1 MNGLFIFRRDLRI
14 FDNTAFSAAINEC
27 KKIFCIF
34 ILTPEQIGPKNSF
47 RSDNAIQ
54 FMMES
59 LADLG
64 NQLHGK
70 LAIFYGDNIKV
81 IEKLKDKF
89 DTVYFNNDYTPY
101 SIKRDTRIK
110 EWCNK
115 NNKACKTYEDLLL
128 SGDINTVLANNG
140 NIYTKFTMF
149 YKKAITSVKIK
160 EPVKIINF
168 ENKIGSLE
176 ESNKIKK
183 YPINPNLAE
192 RGGRSVALEILKG
205 INKFK
210 NYEEIRNTPSIQT
223 TMLSAH
229 LKFGTIGIRETYQAM
244 EDITTLVQQLYW
256 RDFYMYIIYNFPNGG
271 TRPEFLDIDWNYSKE
286 DFKRWCDG
294 TTGCPI
300 VDAGMRQMNKTG
312 FMHNRVRMIVATYL
326 AYNLGID
333 WALGMKYF
341 SQKLVDSDWSNNVG
355 NWQWTC
361 GIERW
366 SNDYFKPMNMAS
378 QIARFDPEC
387 EYIKTWVPEVF
398 QVPSK
403 DLINWDLNYK
413 KYPNIYYPP
422 MDKDYKKS
430 RKNGI
435 ERYKNA
441 IKKYKK
447 QLKHN

>member
-14 FDNTAFSAAINEC
+14 FDNTAFSAAVSEC
-27 KKIFCIF
+27 KNLFCIF
-34 ILTPEQIGPKNSF
+34 ILTPEQIGPKNTF

-59 LADLG
+59 LDDLN

-81 IEKLKDKF
+81 IEKIKNKF
-89 DTVYFNNDYTPY
+89 DTIYFNNDYTPY
-101 SIKRDTRIK
+101 SIKRDTQIK
-110 EWCNK
+110 EWCQK
-115 NNKACKTYEDLLL
+115 NNKDCKSFEDLLL
-128 SGDINTVLANNG
+128 SGDMNSVRANNG
-140 NIYTKFTMF
+140 NIYTKYTMF
-149 YKKAITSVKIK
+149 YKKALTIKTK
-160 EPVKIINF
+160 EPIKPGNF
-168 ENKIGSLE
+168 ESKIGILKGD
-176 ESNKIKK
+176 KIKK
-183 YPINPNLAE
+183 YLFNPDLAE
-192 RGGRSVALEILKG
+192 RGGRTIALDILKG

-210 NYEEIRNTPSIQT
+210 NYAQIRNTPSIQT

-244 EDITTLVQQLYW
+244 KNITTLVQQLYW
-256 RDFYMYIIYNFPNGG
+256 RDFYMYIIFNFPNGG

-286 DFKRWCDG
+286 DFKKWCDG

-312 FMHNRVRMIVATYL
+312 FMHNRARMIVATYL

-341 SQKLVDSDWSNNVG
+341 SQKLVDADWSNNVG

-361 GIERW
+361 GVEKW

-387 EYIKTWVPEVF
+387 DYIKTWVPEVTSI
-398 QVPSK
+398 PAK

-413 KYPNIYYPP
+413 KYPGIYYPP
-422 MDKDYKKS
+422 MDKDYKQA
-430 RKNGI
+430 RKDGI

-441 IKKYKK
+441 IKKYT
-447 QLKHN
+447 N